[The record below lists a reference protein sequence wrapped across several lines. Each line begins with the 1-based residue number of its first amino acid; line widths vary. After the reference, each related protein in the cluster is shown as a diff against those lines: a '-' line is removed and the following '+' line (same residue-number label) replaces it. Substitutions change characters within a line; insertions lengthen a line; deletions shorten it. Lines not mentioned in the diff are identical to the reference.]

1 METKTSNQKKTF
13 EESVDESQLM
23 KMFENELKDIYWVE
37 KTLTSTIP
45 KMVENATNLTLN
57 CRIGRSFKK
66 I

>member
-45 KMVENATNLTLN
+45 KMMENASNLRLN